1 MKPKNIIKY
10 KLDQLL
16 ERLNLRK
23 SPRKKM
29 LRRIS
34 FFLLF
39 LTIIVAI
46 FSYFTNP
53 FVRFSL
59 VKDPYA
65 QVVIED
71 NKISVTS
78 GENILL
84 KEGRYIDVMAKL
96 KSGWHILSSRFSG
109 GKKASSNTVDEII
122 NEIHL
127 VRFDPDEP
135 YLISGDHFSVLYP
148 RSLGIFYHSILD
160 DRTALSE
167 TDWQNRQIIYLKTLA
182 YASSVYSQSDQL
194 STTIVPIGPGSV
206 ALMNIY
212 AVPSDTLYSLLFA
225 YQQLIDNSYQRENYP
240 YENGVSHELQTVSAT
255 EDLLVLHRDDL
266 ERHYLGFKGYA
277 YNEQTGLIKKE
288 ILLSGTK
295 DIMKKYGAFYDNVVF
310 WKTTQLAQALGVIDQ
325 DQDWLDQYKQRIID
339 TYWLDDQGHFLE
351 DLSDESLSE
360 KWYSSDWLIAFQ
372 TGFLDPDS
380 ETDRQYLMRTVNYI
394 QRNAIDKPFAMQYSP
409 DNRRDRMYGVVK
421 WVSPEYGATAI
432 WSNWGME
439 YTKLLIRLA
448 AVEQQVE
455 YLEQAKSHLDAY
467 TFNIKRY
474 QGYPEVYDQ
483 EGDFYK
489 TPLYKSIR
497 RTGWV
502 VTFEQAREMYKDL
515 NKDFSEL

>member
-1 MKPKNIIKY
+1 MKKKNNLK
-10 KLDQLL
+10 KSLNELW
-16 ERLNLRK
+16 RKFNLRK
-23 SPRKKM
+23 NPRKKM
-29 LRRIS
+29 ARRLG
-34 FFLLF
+34 FFLIF
-39 LTIIVAI
+39 LTIIIAI

-65 QVVIED
+65 LVVIED
-71 NKISVTS
+71 NKISVKS
-78 GENILL
+78 GEDILL
-84 KEGRYIDVMAKL
+84 KEGRYIDIVAQL
-96 KSGWHILSSRFSG
+96 KSGWHIISSRFSG

-127 VRFDPDEP
+127 VRFDPSEP

-148 RSLGIFYHSILD
+148 RSLGIFYHSLLD

-182 YASSVYSQSDQL
+182 YASSIYSQSDQL
-194 STTIVPIGPGSV
+194 STTIVPVGPGSV

-225 YQQLIDNSYQRENYP
+225 YQQLIDNSYQAENYP
-240 YENGVSHELQTVSAT
+240 YENGVEYDLATVETTQELL
-255 EDLLVLHRDDL
+255 DLYKGDL
-266 ERHYLGFKGYA
+266 KRHYDGFKDYS
-277 YNEQTGLIKKE
+277 YDSQIGLIKKD

-310 WKTTQLAQALGVIDQ
+310 WKTTQLAQVLGVIEEDQ
-325 DQDWLDQYKQRIID
+325 AWLDQYRQRILD
-339 TYWLDDQGHFLE
+339 TYWLEEQGHFLE
-351 DLSDESLSE
+351 DLSEQSVTD
-360 KWYSSDWLIAFQ
+360 KWYSSDWMIAFQ
-372 TGFLDPDS
+372 TGFLNPELEVDK
-380 ETDRQYLMRTVNYI
+380 EYLIRTVDYI
-394 QRNAIDKPFAMQYSP
+394 QRNAIDKPFALQYHP
-409 DNRRDRMYGVVK
+409 DMRRKQLYGVVK
-421 WVSPEYGATAI
+421 WFSPEYGATAI

-448 AVEQQVE
+448 DVEHNYE
-455 YLEQAKSHLDAY
+455 YLEQAKTHLDAY
-467 TFNIKRY
+467 TFNMKRY

-502 VTFEQAREMYKDL
+502 VTFEQAREMYQDL
-515 NKDFSEL
+515 SKDFIEP

>member
-1 MKPKNIIKY
+1 MNKKFSKFLVKLRFKNKPQKPFLK
-10 KLDQLL
+10 
-16 ERLNLRK
+16 RFG
-23 SPRKKM
+23 
-29 LRRIS
+29 
-34 FFLLF
+34 FFLIF
-39 LTIIVAI
+39 LTIIIAI

-53 FVRFSL
+53 FVKFSL

-71 NKISVTS
+71 
-78 GENILL
+78 GNIVIKGSEDLTL
-84 KEGRYIDVMAKL
+84 RGGRYIGGLAKL
-96 KSGWHILSSRFSG
+96 KSGWHIVSSRFTG

-122 NEIHL
+122 KEIHL
-127 VRFDPDEP
+127 IRFDPSEP
-135 YLISGDHFSVLYP
+135 YLISGDHFSMLYP
-148 RSLGIFYHSILD
+148 RSLGIFYHSLLD

-167 TDWQNRQIIYLKTLA
+167 TDWKNRQVIYLKTLT
-182 YASSVYSQSDQL
+182 YASNIYSQSSEL
-194 STTIVPIGPGSV
+194 STTIVPVGPGSV

-225 YQQLIDNSYQRENYP
+225 YQQLIDNSYQRDNYP
-240 YENGVSHELQTVSAT
+240 YDNDISYDLAT
-255 EDLLVLHRDDL
+255 KEAATKLLAEHKDSLK
-266 ERHYLGFKGYA
+266 RHYDGFKGYA
-277 YNEQTGLIKKE
+277 YDEQSGLIRKN

-310 WKTTQLAQALGVIDQ
+310 WKTAQLAQDLGVIEKDQ
-325 DQDWLDQYKQRIID
+325 AFLDQYKQRIID
-339 TYWLDDQGHFLE
+339 TYWLGERGHFLE
-351 DLSDESLSE
+351 DLSEESLSE
-360 KWYSSDWLIAFQ
+360 SWYSSDWMIAFQ
-372 TGFLDPDS
+372 TGFLDPDD
-380 ETDRQYLMRTVNYI
+380 EDDLVYLTKTVEYI
-394 QRNAIDKPFAMQYSP
+394 QRNAIDKPFALQYSP
-409 DNRRDRMYGVVK
+409 DKRNQRMYGVVK
-421 WVSPEYGATAI
+421 WLSPEYGSTTI

-448 AVEQQVE
+448 QVTNDIT
-455 YLEQAKSHLDAY
+455 YLEQAKTHLDAY

-515 NKDFSEL
+515 VKDFNQ